1 MSVSILILN
10 IFFKTGHQRI
20 NLQTY
25 TMASSA
31 SRFCKEI
38 LTKVGYGK
46 LSCKLWGENVRSAE
60 KFVALHGWLDNAG
73 SFDPLMEKFL
83 TKGLILC
90 NACVNKWV
98 ELFRK

>member
-1 MSVSILILN
+1 
-10 IFFKTGHQRI
+10 
-20 NLQTY
+20 
-25 TMASSA
+25 MASSA